1 MQLADELERAA
12 EAASAHGPVAAV
24 LAAEPASGER
34 AYLVALGEDA
44 ERRWLVLDG
53 DHRPVDEREI
63 IRTVASIV
71 VLCELAEELAGGGRL
86 EELRS
91 ELATLRMT
99 EQPEGIEDAEAAAL
113 ALELVIGAPPRV
125 ASPLF
130 LDEVGEA
137 TRVLEQALGELESP
151 FARAFAASS
160 GTVEAFVAEV
170 EANQAGGSPG
180 AIG

>member
-1 MQLADELERAA
+1 MELADELERAA
-12 EAASAHGPVAAV
+12 EAASVHGPVSAV

-44 ERRWLVLDG
+44 GRRWLVLDG
-53 DHRPVDEREI
+53 DLRPVGEREV

-99 EQPEGIEDAEAAAL
+99 EQPEGIEEAEAAAL
-113 ALELVIGAPPRV
+113 ALEVVLGAPPRV
-125 ASPLF
+125 ASPGY
-130 LDEVGEA
+130 LDDVGDA

-151 FARAFAASS
+151 FARALAASS

-170 EANQAGGSPG
+170 EANLAVGSPG